1 MEILVGHGVRI
12 AQDGLVV
19 PASVFNHYFDS
30 GITSI
35 FPWQAD
41 CLKIPGVLAGRR
53 NLVYSAPTSAGKT
66 LIAEVLILKHVL
78 ETSTKAL
85 IILPFVSVSREK
97 MCYLQ
102 KLFTGLSIRVGGFMG
117 GQSPPGGLSAV
128 NVAVC
133 TIEKANSLVNRLVEE
148 DRLEELG
155 LVVVDE
161 LHLIGDSHRGYLLE
175 LLLTKFLLH
184 SRRLQQHVTESTSSQ
199 VNEPASCPVVD
210 RVSNR
215 IQIVGMSAT
224 LPNLDVLGKW
234 LNAAVFVTDY
244 RPVPLTELVFTR
256 DSKSSTSHAYEV
268 TRVESSAKH
277 DLRSAWDLTTE
288 RLHPVNSPLL
298 DSQLKAE
305 ARLTAVDED
314 GVFGLCLDT
323 LLSGHGVLVF
333 CPTKQWCEQ
342 LADTM
347 AKEVCN
353 FFTGLYCSVL
363 PIVLCLVCASIF
375 HLTQAHFA
383 ALERTEKLCRNQEPA
398 GNSEEAIQPELIG
411 PRFAAQLDRAGLINC
426 VERLRRCPAGL
437 DSGLAR
443 CLGYSVA
450 FHHAG
455 LTVEEREI
463 VENGFRAGVI
473 RILVATST
481 LSSGVNLPAR
491 RVIIRTPLF
500 HGRILDYLCYKQMA
514 GRAGRKGLDTS
525 GQSILLCKPRDL
537 PRVRQLIS
545 AGMPPVRSCLIDS
558 HGGASSESSLKR
570 ALLEVI
576 ANGFIETVTDARL
589 YLSSTLM
596 AVIMLST
603 NDQLALPSQSCS
615 TRRRSLRLSQP
626 GLQPCRELCGSSTT
640 PLELP
645 SLTEQFISFINRI
658 LNTCLSQLCDHDLI
672 LIDRSTCVHTG
683 CLDCNI
689 PVDQNERDLAKG
701 DILPGCTRLHPTA
714 FGRAVLSSSLGP
726 AHGLVVFE
734 ELDKA
739 RRAIALD
746 TDLHFVYL
754 LTPVYLDVGAALDWY
769 RYLEQYQALSA
780 ADRRV
785 ADLIGVEERFIT
797 RCVSG
802 ASASGTRYGTSTCL
816 ADRVALHRRFYMALA
831 LYRLVCEDGL
841 STVARNFGINR
852 GLLQSLQQQAATY
865 AGMVTVFCNRLG
877 WVHLERLLANYQSR
891 LFYGVSEEL
900 VDLLRLLPLV
910 NAQRARALYSG
921 GYTTVSSVAS
931 AKPRDLARFLQRAVQ
946 FQKGESCTLEQ
957 LHRRTIMLD
966 DGCYVNEEEAAPL
979 IVQKAQQLLRDDL
992 TVVYGS
998 NFVIEPGN
1006 HDVISTSLTNVM
1018 NERTNDDSYQAP
1030 VHVPKLEDKDSI
1042 CLPQETQ
1049 CIECHEVASVQE
1061 TSPVLLS
1068 LRCEPSEVN
1077 SPPVR
1082 AKRYKR
1088 SSTDLCGASPTP
1100 SIDRDRPVFKS
1111 PSVLDN
1117 SPYVS
1122 QALASSQSVV
1132 SQNSPTNPVTVSQT
1146 EDTFVLTTQL
1156 AAIVDSADLVSTDI
1170 PHQTAVDCTQEYHT
1184 ETADSAF
1191 TPLSTYDYDMN
1202 DTLTFSMLDTALDST
1217 HSKENLEAMQHGVGR
1232 SRSSKDRTSLVSP
1245 AIGTPQCTTVNRIS
1259 SATSP
1264 GYSTSART
1272 SDVIS
1277 SESQKNF
1284 NAFSPNNR
1292 CSEESEMTTDS
1303 QSTVPT
1309 KCLLGPDFPDDCL
1322 FTIVDVTK
1330 TEDLWR
1336 TFICDIN
1343 MWIDGFKECST
1354 RLSSLAVQPCWI
1366 VSNLDE
1372 KLGECSIVWR
1382 SGPAGSRAV
1391 GGGSNQNCQSI
1402 RLAGLSIS
1410 SALLRPRTVF
1420 WIDLTLSHMFLCGVR
1435 KLLDR
1440 ISQAN
1445 LTLVVW
1451 DAKWFYRLANDVFHL
1466 NVFVP
1471 VLDPGTLG
1479 WLRDPDRGRTL
1490 LSADVIQLNP
1500 QMRELVEQ
1508 LKVANL
1514 SPEPPTQFSDW
1525 TQLLRPDGEQPD
1537 GLCPPTRTMTSRLS
1551 QLSDH
1556 ISLAAIQCYFLAQ
1569 WTNPDLFCMADIP
1582 KALLKLEFPCQA
1594 LLSRL
1599 ESTGFVLDISC
1610 LLECRDVL
1618 EYHAQVLERVAHRL
1632 SGQPFQLS
1640 SPIEISKVLFSWL
1653 RLPQLT
1659 DSSDRAVAKR
1669 RNQVALLTGRRP
1681 HSCRNSYPR
1690 ATNALLARLCGL
1702 HPLPAITIEWRRI
1715 HGLLEKTFSGL
1726 VTACERVNDRPR
1738 DTKSD
1743 TVDQDVAVHRISPTY
1758 DVHTATGRIISC
1770 MPNIQA
1776 VPNDIVIDYSNII
1789 THRIPSLSQ
1798 YGPRTPLDSV
1808 SKPQPTNEP
1817 WPEPIA
1823 AAVTDLPK
1831 EPVIL
1836 RPRKAFRANTN
1847 CVLISADYC
1856 QLELRLLA
1864 HFSQDS
1870 CLINLLSVDN
1880 SSSNCSDLP
1889 PPPALDAFRKLAAY
1903 WLHLPSTEEVSATQ
1917 RQQAKQLCYALVYGM
1932 GAQGLAAQLDISE
1945 LEAQRL
1951 ADSFLRAYPGVQ
1963 QFISCT
1969 IQSAHRVGR
1978 VTTLNGRVR
1987 LLSALDNETMS
1998 APESAL
2004 GLPLVRG
2011 RSQQSR
2017 QHYSVAKAERQAV
2030 NTIIQG
2036 SAAEISK
2043 AAMLAVDTK
2052 LASVGQLEN
2061 CRLVLH
2067 EHDELVY
2074 EVNPASAAPEL
2085 GALIRHTMAR
2095 VSQDW
2100 NLSVPLPV
2108 KLRVGLNWSEM
2119 EEVPWS

>member
-1 MEILVGHGVRI
+1 
-12 AQDGLVV
+12 
-19 PASVFNHYFDS
+19 
-30 GITSI
+30 
-35 FPWQAD
+35 
-41 CLKIPGVLAGRR
+41 
-53 NLVYSAPTSAGKT
+53 
-66 LIAEVLILKHVL
+66 
-78 ETSTKAL
+78 
-85 IILPFVSVSREK
+85 
-97 MCYLQ
+97 MCYFQ
-102 KLFTGLSIRVGGFMG
+102 KIFTGLSIRVGGFMA

-128 NVAVC
+128 NVAIC
-133 TIEKANSLVNRLVEE
+133 TIEKANSLVNRLIEE

-155 LVVVDE
+155 LIVVDE

-184 SRRLQQHVTESTSSQ
+184 SRRSQQHVTESTSSQ
-199 VNEPASCPVVD
+199 VNEPASCPGVD
-210 RVSNR
+210 RVSNG

-256 DSKSSTSHAYEV
+256 DSKSLTSHAYEV

-277 DLRSAWDLTTE
+277 DLRSAWDPTTE

-298 DSQLKAE
+298 DSQLNAE
-305 ARLTAVDED
+305 ARLNAVDED

-347 AKEVCN
+347 AKE
-353 FFTGLYCSVL
+353 
-363 PIVLCLVCASIF
+363 IF

-383 ALERTEKLCRNQEPA
+383 ALERTEKLCQNQDPA
-398 GNSEEAIQPELIG
+398 GKSEEAMQPELIG
-411 PRFAAQLDRAGLINC
+411 SRFAAQLDRAGLINC

-437 DSGLAR
+437 DSALAR

-463 VENGFRAGVI
+463 VESGFRAGVI

-558 HGGASSESSLKR
+558 HGGASESSLKR

-576 ANGFIETVTDARL
+576 ANGFIETVADARL

-603 NDQLALPSQSCS
+603 NDQFAASSQNCS

-626 GLQPCRELCGSSTT
+626 GLQPCRELCGSSTKQ
-640 PLELP
+640 LESP

-658 LNTCLSQLCDHDLI
+658 LNTCLSQLSDYELI
-672 LIDRSTCVHTG
+672 LIDRSTCAHTG
-683 CLDCNI
+683 CLDCNVS
-689 PVDQNERDLAKG
+689 VDQDERDLVKS
-701 DILPGCTRLHPTA
+701 DILPGCARLQPTA

-726 AHGLVVFE
+726 THGLVVFE

-785 ADLIGVEERFIT
+785 ADLIGVEERFII

-802 ASASGTRYGTSTCL
+802 ASASGSRYGTSTCL

-841 STVARNFGINR
+841 STVAQNFGINR

-921 GYTTVSSVAS
+921 GYTTVSSLAS

-946 FQKGESCTLEQ
+946 FQKGEGCTLEQ

-966 DGCYVNEEEAAPL
+966 DGSYVNEEEAAPL

-998 NFVIEPGN
+998 NVVVRSGD
-1006 HDVISTSLTNVM
+1006 HDVISMSLTNVT
-1018 NERTNDDSYQAP
+1018 NERTNDDSHQAP
-1030 VHVPKLEDKDSI
+1030 VTVPKLEEEDCV
-1042 CLPQETQ
+1042 CLSQEAQ
-1049 CIECHEVASVQE
+1049 CNECHEVASVEE

-1068 LRCEPSEVN
+1068 VRRGLSEVN
-1077 SPPVR
+1077 SSPVR

-1088 SSTDLCGASPTP
+1088 SSTDLRDASPTL
-1100 SIDRDRPVFKS
+1100 SMNRGRPVFKS
-1111 PSVLDN
+1111 PSELDN
-1117 SPYVS
+1117 SPYIS
-1122 QALASSQSVV
+1122 QAVASGQPVL
-1132 SQNSPTNPVTVSQT
+1132 SQNSPTNAVSVSQT

-1156 AAIVDSADLVSTDI
+1156 AAIVDCTDLVSTNI
-1170 PHQTAVDCTQEYHT
+1170 SHQTAVGCTQEYHT

-1191 TPLSTYDYDMN
+1191 TLLSTYDHDMN

-1217 HSKENLEAMQHGVGR
+1217 LSKENEVLGAMQHVGH
-1232 SRSSKDRTSLVSP
+1232 SRSSKDRPSLVSS
-1245 AIGTPQCTTVNRIS
+1245 AVETSQCTTVDRYS
-1259 SATSP
+1259 SAISP
-1264 GYSTSART
+1264 GYSTSVRT
-1272 SDVIS
+1272 SDAIS
-1277 SESQKNF
+1277 SESQKNS
-1284 NAFSPNNR
+1284 NAFSPDNR
-1292 CSEESEMTTDS
+1292 CSEESEIHTDS
-1303 QSTVPT
+1303 QPTVPSN
-1309 KCLLGPDFPDDCL
+1309 CLLGLAFPDDCL

-1330 TEDLWR
+1330 TMDLWR

-1343 MWIDGFKECST
+1343 MWIEECSST
-1354 RLSSLAVQPCWI
+1354 LISVAVQPCWTI
-1366 VSNLDE
+1366 SNLDE

-1391 GGGSNQNCQSI
+1391 GGGSSQNCPSL
-1402 RLAGLSIS
+1402 RLVGLSIS

-1420 WIDLTLSHMFLCGVR
+1420 WIDLTLSHIFLCEVR

-1440 ISQAN
+1440 IFQAN
-1445 LTLVVW
+1445 FTLVVW

-1466 NVFVP
+1466 NASVP
-1471 VLDPGTLG
+1471 LLDPGTLG

-1490 LSADVIQLNP
+1490 LSADVIHLNP

-1551 QLSDH
+1551 ELSDH
-1556 ISLAAIQCYFLAQ
+1556 ISLAAVHCYFLAQ
-1569 WTNPDLFCMADIP
+1569 WTNPDLYCMADIP
-1582 KALLKLEFPCQA
+1582 KTLLKLEFPCQA

-1599 ESTGFVLDISC
+1599 ESTGFVLDINC

-1618 EYHAQVLERVAHRL
+1618 EHHVQVLERVAHRL
-1632 SGQPFQLS
+1632 AGQSFQLS
-1640 SPIEISKVLFSWL
+1640 SPLEISKVLFSWL

-1681 HSCRNSYPR
+1681 HSRPNVYPR
-1690 ATNALLARLCGL
+1690 ATNVLLARLCGL
-1702 HPLPAITIEWRRI
+1702 HPLPAIIIEWRRI

-1726 VTACERVNDRPR
+1726 VAACERVNDRPP

-1743 TVDQDVAVHRISPTY
+1743 TLNQDVAVHRISPTY

-1776 VPNDIVIDYSNII
+1776 VPNDIVLDYSNII

-1798 YGPRTPLDSV
+1798 FGLRTPLDSAN
-1808 SKPQPTNEP
+1808 KPQPPDEP
-1817 WPEPIA
+1817 WPEPVA

-1836 RPRKAFRANTN
+1836 RPRRAFRANTN
-1847 CVLISADYC
+1847 CLLISADYC

-1870 CLINLLSVDN
+1870 CLINLLSVDTP
-1880 SSSNCSDLP
+1880 SSNGFDLP

-1978 VTTLNGRVR
+1978 VATLNGRVR
-1987 LLSALDNETMS
+1987 LLSALDNATMS
-1998 APESAL
+1998 ATESGT
-2004 GLPLVRG
+2004 GLPLIRG

-2108 KLRVGLNWSEM
+2108 KLRVGPNWSEM
-2119 EEVPWS
+2119 EEVAWS

>member
-1 MEILVGHGVRI
+1 MEIQVGPKVGIADGV
-12 AQDGLVV
+12 LVV
-19 PASVFNHYFDS
+19 PPSVFNHYFDA

-41 CLKIPGVLAGRR
+41 CLKIPGVLVGRR

-97 MCYLQ
+97 MCCFQ
-102 KLFTGLSIRVGGFMG
+102 KLFAGLSIRVGGFMA
-117 GQSPPGGLSAV
+117 GQSPPGGLSSV

-133 TIEKANSLVNRLVEE
+133 TIEKANSLVNRLIEE

-199 VNEPASCPVVD
+199 ANEPASCPGVD
-210 RVSNR
+210 RVSNG
-215 IQIVGMSAT
+215 IQVVGMSAT

-256 DSKSSTSHAYEV
+256 DSKSSTGHAYEV

-277 DLRSAWDLTTE
+277 DLRSAWDPTTE

-347 AKEVCN
+347 AKE
-353 FFTGLYCSVL
+353 
-363 PIVLCLVCASIF
+363 IF
-375 HLTQAHFA
+375 HLTQAHYA
-383 ALERTEKLCRNQEPA
+383 ALERTEILCQNQQPA
-398 GNSEEAIQPELIG
+398 EKSEEVMQPELIG
-411 PRFAAQLDRAGLINC
+411 PRFAAQLDRAGLTNC

-437 DSGLAR
+437 DPALAR

-463 VENGFRAGVI
+463 VENGFRAGII

-576 ANGFIETVTDARL
+576 ANGFIETVADARL

-603 NDQLALPSQSCS
+603 DDQLAAPAQNCS

-626 GLQPCRELCGSSTT
+626 GLQPCRELCGSSMTQ
-640 PLELP
+640 LESP
-645 SLTEQFISFINRI
+645 SLTEQFVSFINRI
-658 LNTCLSQLCDHDLI
+658 LNTCLSQLCDHELI
-672 LIDRSTCVHTG
+672 LIDRSTCAHTG
-683 CLDCNI
+683 CPDCNI
-689 PVDQNERDLAKG
+689 SVDQDERSLAKG
-701 DILPGCTRLHPTA
+701 DISPGCARLHPTA

-726 AHGLVVFE
+726 THGLVVFE

-802 ASASGTRYGTSTCL
+802 ASASGNRYGTSACL

-841 STVARNFGINR
+841 STVAQKFGINR

-910 NAQRARALYSG
+910 NAQRARALYSS
-921 GYTTVSSVAS
+921 GYTTVSSLAN

-946 FQKGESCTLEQ
+946 FQKGEGCTLEQ

-966 DGCYVNEEEAAPL
+966 DGSYVNEEEAAPL

-998 NFVIEPGN
+998 NVVGSEN
-1006 HDVISTSLTNVM
+1006 HDAVSMSLTNVT
-1018 NERTNDDSYQAP
+1018 NERTNDDSHQAP
-1030 VHVPKLEDKDSI
+1030 VTVPKLEEKDSVY
-1042 CLPQETQ
+1042 LSQEAQ
-1049 CIECHEVASVQE
+1049 CNECNEVVSVKE

-1068 LRCEPSEVN
+1068 LRHRLSEVN
-1077 SPPVR
+1077 FPPVR

-1088 SSTDLCGASPTP
+1088 RSTDLHGASPTLH
-1100 SIDRDRPVFKS
+1100 INRNRLIINS
-1111 PSVLDN
+1111 PSELDN
-1117 SPYVS
+1117 LSCIS
-1122 QALASSQSVV
+1122 QALASSRSVV
-1132 SQNSPTNPVTVSQT
+1132 SQNSPTNVVTVSQT

-1156 AAIVDSADLVSTDI
+1156 AAIVDSADPVPTNIS
-1170 PHQTAVDCTQEYHT
+1170 HQTAVGFTQRYT
-1184 ETADSAF
+1184 KTADSAL
-1191 TPLSTYDYDMN
+1191 TPLPTYDYDMN

-1217 HSKENLEAMQHGVGR
+1217 PSKENQPIHSVLQLEAMQHVVGR
-1232 SRSSKDRTSLVSP
+1232 SRSSKDRTSSVSS
-1245 AIGTPQCTTVNRIS
+1245 AAVTSQYTTVNRIS
-1259 SATSP
+1259 LATSP
-1264 GYSTSART
+1264 GYSPSVQT
-1272 SDVIS
+1272 SDAVS
-1277 SESQKNF
+1277 SENQLIVPR
-1284 NAFSPNNR
+1284 AFSPDNR
-1292 CSEESEMTTDS
+1292 CSKESEIHTDS
-1303 QSTVPT
+1303 QPTVAT
-1309 KCLLGPDFPDDCL
+1309 NLIGSLDLAFPDDCL

-1343 MWIDGFKECST
+1343 MCIDGFEECYT
-1354 RLSSLAVQPCWI
+1354 RPSSVAVQPCWVI
-1366 VSNLDE
+1366 SNLDE
-1372 KLGECSIVWR
+1372 KSGEYSLVWR

-1391 GGGSNQNCQSI
+1391 GGGSNQNCPSL
-1402 RLAGLSIS
+1402 RLLGLTIS

-1420 WIDLTLSHMFLCGVR
+1420 WIDLTLSHVFLCGVR

-1451 DAKWFYRLANDVFHL
+1451 DAKWFYRLASDVFHL
-1466 NVFVP
+1466 NAFVP

-1479 WLRDPDRGRTL
+1479 WLRDPDQGRTL

-1500 QMRELVEQ
+1500 QMRELVEH

-1525 TQLLRPDGEQPD
+1525 TQLLRLDGEQPD

-1551 QLSDH
+1551 ELPEH
-1556 ISLAAIQCYFLAQ
+1556 ISLTAVHCYFLAQ

-1582 KALLKLEFPCQA
+1582 KVLLKLEFPCQA

-1599 ESTGFVLDISC
+1599 ESTGFVLDIGC

-1618 EYHAQVLERVAHRL
+1618 EHHAQVLEHVAHRL

-1640 SPIEISKVLFSWL
+1640 SPIEISKVLFGWL

-1669 RNQVALLTGRRP
+1669 RNRVALLTGRRP
-1681 HSCRNSYPR
+1681 HSRQNGYPR
-1690 ATNALLARLCGL
+1690 ATNVLLARLCGF
-1702 HPLPAITIEWRRI
+1702 HPLPAIIIEWRRI
-1715 HGLLEKTFSGL
+1715 HGLLDKTFSGL
-1726 VTACERVNDRPR
+1726 VAACERVNDRTR
-1738 DTKSD
+1738 DIKSD
-1743 TVDQDVAVHRISPTY
+1743 TVDQDVAVSRVSPTY

-1776 VPNDIVIDYSNII
+1776 VPNDIVLDYSNII
-1789 THRIPSLSQ
+1789 THRIPSHSQ
-1798 YGPRTPLDSV
+1798 FGPKTPMDSV
-1808 SKPQPTNEP
+1808 SKAQPANEP

-1831 EPVIL
+1831 ETLIL
-1836 RPRKAFRANTN
+1836 RPRRAFRANTN
-1847 CVLISADYC
+1847 CLLISADYC

-1870 CLINLLSVDN
+1870 CLINLLSVNNSSDN
-1880 SSSNCSDLP
+1880 SSDLP

-1903 WLHLPSTEEVSATQ
+1903 WLHLPSTQEVSATQ

-1978 VTTLNGRVR
+1978 VATLNGRVR
-1987 LLSALDNETMS
+1987 LLSALDNVTMS
-1998 APESAL
+1998 AGESAM

-2011 RSQQSR
+2011 RSQQLC

-2043 AAMLAVDTK
+2043 AAMLAVDTN
-2052 LASVGQLEN
+2052 LASVGQLES

-2108 KLRVGLNWSEM
+2108 KLRVGTNWSEM